1 MVWKIWS
8 PIWTLLFLLILKK
21 VTLNRWPLYFFLI
34 LWRSIEHKGP
44 MTKYSANSWANLNG
58 FFLVFRFTTSASTHG
73 INILFACLTIVQ
85 TFLWLYKKLNF
96 LEDRHNQRAP
106 TLNSHWHQVE
116 LERIL
121 MTEKKYHE
129 NSINDKSN
137 NNNSSF
143 HCDKV

>member
-1 MVWKIWS
+1 MVSNMNIVVFTYFKKGNLKPLAFVFFSYSLAEHWAQGTYDKILCQQLGKFEW
-8 PIWTLLFLLILKK
+8 
-21 VTLNRWPLYFFLI
+21 
-34 LWRSIEHKGP
+34 
-44 MTKYSANSWANLNG
+44 
-58 FFLVFRFTTSASTHG
+58 FFLVFRFRTSASTHG